1 MQEKNYD
8 PVAKAAENAAS
19 IAAKNFVSQ
28 GIPVRQIRVLTE
40 EASKS
45 LNRACGLYT
54 TIQTGPM
61 DRLVDGE
68 PVCACL
74 SEQLKIYLSPFLGK
88 RLCICGI
95 GNRELSSDSLGP
107 KTTQL
112 ISPQLYEALP
122 LRCNFEKIAVVCPSV
137 SGITNLNTETTI
149 AAIVSAMKADCIL
162 TIDAC
167 ACDDIEDLCG
177 NIQLTDTGMR
187 SSQRVSGL
195 QETTVGVPVV
205 SIGVPTAIQ
214 ASMLSADNHAIP
226 DRLVLTPT
234 HIEEAIKAGAFIIS
248 CAILQTAYPE
258 LDYEACKNYI
268 GMSLYGVL

>member
-1 MQEKNYD
+1 MQNICNKD
-8 PVAKAAENAAS
+8 G
-19 IAAKNFVSQ
+19 IAVQNFVSH
-28 GIPVRQIRVLTE
+28 GIQVRQTRVLTE
-40 EASKS
+40 TASKA
-45 LNRACGLYT
+45 LNRDRGLYT
-54 TIQTGPM
+54 TIQTGPL
-61 DRLVDGE
+61 DQLVDGE

-137 SGITNLNTETTI
+137 SGITNLSTEMTI
-149 AAIVSAMKADCIL
+149 AAIVSAMEADCIL

-214 ASMLSADNHAIP
+214 ASSLSAGNHAMP
-226 DRLVLTPT
+226 DRLFLTPA
-234 HIEEAIKAGAFIIS
+234 HIEEAIKVGTFIIS